1 MAVLKSL
8 RRKHMGN
15 VAKNPQP
22 GVPTEGDGG
31 ASNVGHNSQITDRP
45 LPTGTDGTDLI
56 EGPANGPDE
65 IQR

>member
-1 MAVLKSL
+1 
-8 RRKHMGN
+8 MGN

-31 ASNVGHNSQITDRP
+31 VSNVGKNEHIVNRP
-45 LPTGTDGTDLI
+45 LPTETDGADLI
-56 EGPANGPDE
+56 QGPAGGADE